1 MGPVADP
8 QDVGARI
15 EGLLGGLAEHAEP
28 KVVAAAEELAEL
40 LMDMYGD
47 GLARIVMLLR
57 DIDTDIGAGVLR
69 RVASDEVVSGLL
81 VLHDLH
87 PDDTATR
94 AAAALESVR
103 PYLGSHAGDVEL
115 IGLVDE
121 PEGPVLKLALKG
133 SCDGCPSSAVTVQ
146 TAIEGAIATACPE
159 VVRVDVDGVAGGVTA
174 GATGGQAGEPAREAG
189 GLPLLQIGIGP
200 PAPAAAPVSVGW
212 VVLDPPPLRPGQCQ
226 VVSVSGHPVLVALP
240 AGAASGTGLV
250 AYSDGCASCGA
261 SLAGAELRGDVLSCP
276 SCAAGFDVRHA
287 GRALTGSGS
296 ANGSGSGSA
305 NGTGGSAEP
314 HLEPLPLVERGGGW
328 KLALP
333 KAAPVA
339 AGSYR

>member
-1 MGPVADP
+1 
-8 QDVGARI
+8 
-15 EGLLGGLAEHAEP
+15 
-28 KVVAAAEELAEL
+28 
-40 LMDMYGD
+40 
-47 GLARIVMLLR
+47 
-57 DIDTDIGAGVLR
+57 
-69 RVASDEVVSGLL
+69 
-81 VLHDLH
+81 
-87 PDDTATR
+87 
-94 AAAALESVR
+94 
-103 PYLGSHAGDVEL
+103 
-115 IGLVDE
+115 
-121 PEGPVLKLALKG
+121 
-133 SCDGCPSSAVTVQ
+133 
-146 TAIEGAIATACPE
+146 PE

-250 AYSDGCASCGA
+250 AYSDGCARCGA

-287 GRALTGSGS
+287 GRALT
-296 ANGSGSGSA
+296 GSGSA